1 MINVPSS
8 TDHVGFG
15 TNSSMSGFPR
25 STTNN
30 RAINIAIPSAQFDN
44 LNFDAAHA
52 NQRAEQL
59 DLNSMASHGTLGVH
73 SAR

>member
-52 NQRAEQL
+52 N
-59 DLNSMASHGTLGVH
+59 
-73 SAR
+73 